1 MSTHAEAAAIGLT
14 HGGSE
19 DTGLGHRGPESK
31 SIVVPYGFWL
41 FVLSDM
47 VLFSGLFAS
56 YATLVHATD
65 GGPIT
70 NQVFHRDLVAIETIA
85 LLLSSFVCGLAMI
98 TSKRANML
106 WTQGWLLLTGLLGLV
121 FLSIELYEFAEM
133 IRIGAG
139 PQRSAFLSAFF
150 TLVGCHGAHV
160 TCGLLWI
167 GTMMAQIWAKG
178 FQPHIMRRLL
188 CLSVFWHALDIIWVA
203 IFTIV
208 YLIGT
213 LPA

>member
-1 MSTHAEAAAIGLT
+1 VTAGTEAPAVGLT
-14 HGGSE
+14 HQASE
-19 DTGLGHRGPESK
+19 DTGLGNRGPQSK

-47 VLFSGLFAS
+47 VLFSALFAT
-56 YATLVHATD
+56 YAALTKATD
-65 GGPIT
+65 GGPT
-70 NQVFHRDLVAIETIA
+70 SNELFHRGLVAVETIA
-85 LLLSSFVCGLAMI
+85 LLVSSFVCGLAI
-98 TSKRANML
+98 IAAKRKNML
-106 WTQGWLLLTGLLGLV
+106 WTQVWLLVTGLLGFV
-121 FLSIELYEFAEM
+121 FLSIELYEFSTMIAE
-133 IRIGAG
+133 GAP

-160 TCGLLWI
+160 TAGLLWI

-178 FQPHIMRRLL
+178 FQPHITRRLL

-213 LPA
+213 LS

>member
-1 MSTHAEAAAIGLT
+1 MTTEAATIGLT

-47 VLFSGLFAS
+47 VLFSALIAS
-56 YATLVHATD
+56 YGTLVNATD
-65 GGPIT
+65 GGPT
-70 NQVFHRDLVAIETIA
+70 THQLFHRELVAVETIA

-98 TSKRANML
+98 TAKRANMM
-106 WTQGWLLLTGLLGLV
+106 WTQVWLVATGVLGAV
-121 FLSIELYEFAEM
+121 FLGIELYEFSSMIAE
-133 IRIGAG
+133 GAG
-139 PQRSAFLSAFF
+139 PQRSAFLSSFF

-160 TCGLLWI
+160 TAGLLWL

-178 FQPHIMRRLL
+178 FREDIVRRLL
-188 CLSVFWHALDIIWVA
+188 CFSIFWHALDIIWVG

-213 LPA
+213 LS

>member
-1 MSTHAEAAAIGLT
+1 MTTEAATLGLT
-14 HGGSE
+14 HSASE

-47 VLFSGLFAS
+47 VMFSALFAS

-70 NQVFHRDLVAIETIA
+70 NQVFHRDLVAVETIA
-85 LLLSSFVCGLAMI
+85 LLLSSFLCGLAMI
-98 TSKRANML
+98 TARRSNMV
-106 WTQGWLLLTGLLGLV
+106 WTQVWLALTGLFGLV
-121 FLSIELYEFAEM
+121 FLSIEISEFSTM
-133 IRIGAG
+133 IAIGAG

-160 TCGLLWI
+160 TAGLMWL

-188 CLSVFWHALDIIWVA
+188 CYSIFWHALDIIWVA

-213 LPA
+213 LP

>member
-1 MSTHAEAAAIGLT
+1 MTTQAPTIGLT

-19 DTGLGHRGPESK
+19 DTGLGNRGPESK

-47 VLFSGLFAS
+47 ILFSALFAT
-56 YATLVHATD
+56 YASLVHATD
-65 GGPIT
+65 GGPVT
-70 NQVFHRDLVAIETIA
+70 SQLFDRNLVAVETMA
-85 LLLSSFVCGLAMI
+85 LLLSSFVCGLAVI
-98 TSKRANML
+98 AAKRTNMM
-106 WTQGWLLLTGLLGLV
+106 WTQVWLVATGVLGLA
-121 FLSIELYEFAEM
+121 FLSIELYEFTSMIAE
-133 IRIGAG
+133 GAG

-160 TCGLLWI
+160 TAGLMWL

-178 FQPHIMRRLL
+178 FQPHITRRLL
-188 CLSVFWHALDIIWVA
+188 CFSIFWHALDIIWVA

>member
-1 MSTHAEAAAIGLT
+1 MTATEAAAIGLT

-41 FVLSDM
+41 FVLSDI
-47 VLFSGLFAS
+47 VLFSALFAT
-56 YATLVHATD
+56 YASLVHATD
-65 GGPIT
+65 GGPAT
-70 NQVFHRDLVAIETIA
+70 NQLFDRNLVAIETVA

-98 TSKRANML
+98 AAKRKHMA
-106 WTQGWLLLTGLLGLV
+106 WTQGWLLLTGLLGAV
-121 FLSIELYEFAEM
+121 FLVIELYEFTHM
-133 IRIGAG
+133 IGEGAG

-160 TCGLLWI
+160 TAGLLWI

-178 FQPHIMRRLL
+178 FRENIVRRLL
-188 CLSVFWHALDIIWVA
+188 CLSIFWHALDIIWIA

-213 LPA
+213 LP

>member
-1 MSTHAEAAAIGLT
+1 MSTHAETAAIGLT

-47 VLFSGLFAS
+47 VLFSTLFAT
-56 YATLVHATD
+56 YASLAHATD
-65 GGPIT
+65 GGPAS
-70 NQVFHRDLVAIETIA
+70 NQLFDRNLVAVETIA

-98 TSKRANML
+98 TAKRRNML
-106 WTQGWLLLTGLLGLV
+106 WTQGWLVVTGALGLV
-121 FLSIELYEFAEM
+121 FLGIELFEFAMM
-133 IRIGAG
+133 IGEGAG

-160 TCGLLWI
+160 TAGLLWL
-167 GTMMAQIWAKG
+167 GTMMAQISAKG
-178 FQPHIMRRLL
+178 FRQDIMRRLL
-188 CLSVFWHALDIIWVA
+188 CFSVFWHALDIIWVA

-213 LPA
+213 LP

>member
-1 MSTHAEAAAIGLT
+1 MTTASEAPAVGLT
-14 HGGSE
+14 HLSSE
-19 DTGLGHRGPESK
+19 DTGLGHRGPASR

-47 VLFSGLFAS
+47 VLFSALFAT
-56 YATLVHATD
+56 YASLVHATD
-65 GGPIT
+65 GGPT
-70 NQVFHRDLVAIETIA
+70 TGQLFHRDLVAIETLA
-85 LLLSSFVCGLAMI
+85 LLVSSFVCGLAMI
-98 TSKRANML
+98 TAKRANML
-106 WTQGWLLLTGLLGLV
+106 WTQAWLLVTALLGLV
-121 FLSIELYEFAEM
+121 FLSIELYEFASM
-133 IRIGAG
+133 IAEGAP

-213 LPA
+213 LP

>member
-1 MSTHAEAAAIGLT
+1 MSTASEAPAVGLT
-14 HGGSE
+14 HAGSE
-19 DTGLGHRGPESK
+19 DTGLGNLGPQSK

-47 VLFSGLFAS
+47 VLFSALFAT
-56 YATLVHATD
+56 YASLVHATD
-65 GGPIT
+65 GGPVT
-70 NQVFHRDLVAIETIA
+70 NQLFHRDLVAVETIA

-98 TSKRANML
+98 AARRANL
-106 WTQGWLLLTGLLGLV
+106 IWTEAWLIVTGLLGLV
-121 FLSIELYEFAEM
+121 FLVIELTEFAGM
-133 IRIGAG
+133 VRIGAG
-139 PQRSAFLSAFF
+139 PQRSAFLSSFF

-160 TCGLLWI
+160 TAGLMWI

-178 FQPHIMRRLL
+178 FQPHIIRRLL
-188 CLSVFWHALDIIWVA
+188 CLSIFWHALDIIWVA

-213 LPA
+213 LP

>member
-1 MSTHAEAAAIGLT
+1 MSSSETAAIGLT
-14 HGGSE
+14 HVGSE

-47 VLFSGLFAS
+47 VLFSALFAT
-56 YATLVHATD
+56 YAALVNATD
-65 GGPIT
+65 GGPTT
-70 NQVFHRDLVAIETIA
+70 NELFDRGLVAFETIA
-85 LLLSSFVCGLAMI
+85 LLVSSFTCGLAI
-98 TSKRANML
+98 IAAKRKNMM
-106 WTQGWLLLTGLLGLV
+106 WTQLWLFVTGLLGFI
-121 FLSIELYEFAEM
+121 FLSIEIYEFMKLVAE
-133 IRIGAG
+133 GAP

-150 TLVGCHGAHV
+150 TLVGCHGVHV
-160 TCGLLWI
+160 TAGLLWI

-178 FQPHIMRRLL
+178 FHEHVMRRLL

-213 LPA
+213 LP

>member
-1 MSTHAEAAAIGLT
+1 VTSSEAPSIGLT
-14 HGGSE
+14 HRGSE

-47 VLFSGLFAS
+47 VLFSALFAT
-56 YATLVHATD
+56 YASLVHATD
-65 GGPIT
+65 GGPVT
-70 NQVFHRDLVAIETIA
+70 NQLFDRRLVAVETLA
-85 LLLSSFVCGLAMI
+85 LLASSFVCGLAI
-98 TSKRANML
+98 IAAKRRNMGS
-106 WTQGWLLLTGLLGLV
+106 TQGWLIVTGLLGLV
-121 FLSIELYEFAEM
+121 FLSIELFEFGKMMAE
-133 IRIGAG
+133 GAG
-139 PQRSAFLSAFF
+139 PQRSAFLSSFF

-160 TCGLLWI
+160 TAGLLWL

-178 FQPHIMRRLL
+178 FREDIMRRLL
-188 CLSVFWHALDIIWVA
+188 CFSVFWHALDIIWVG

-213 LPA
+213 LP

>member
-1 MSTHAEAAAIGLT
+1 MTSSEAVAIGLT

-19 DTGLGHRGPESK
+19 DTGLGNRGPQSK

-47 VLFSGLFAS
+47 VLFSALFAS
-56 YATLVHATD
+56 YASLVHATD
-65 GGPIT
+65 SGPVT
-70 NQVFHRDLVAIETIA
+70 NQLFDRTNVAIETA
-85 LLLSSFVCGLAMI
+85 SLLLSSFVCGLAI
-98 TSKRANML
+98 IAAKRKNL
-106 WTQGWLLLTGLLGLV
+106 FWTEAWLVLTGLLGLV
-121 FLSIELYEFAEM
+121 FLVIELREFAGM
-133 IRIGAG
+133 IAIGAG
-139 PQRSAFLSAFF
+139 PQRSAFLSSFF

-160 TCGLLWI
+160 TAGLLWI

-178 FQPHIMRRLL
+178 FQPHIGRRLL

-213 LPA
+213 LP

>member
-1 MSTHAEAAAIGLT
+1 MTTETATIGLT

-47 VLFSGLFAS
+47 VLFSALFAS

-65 GGPIT
+65 GGPT
-70 NQVFHRDLVAIETIA
+70 TSQLFHRDLVAVETGA

-98 TSKRANML
+98 TAKRANML
-106 WTQGWLLLTGLLGLV
+106 WTQFWLVLTGLLGLV
-121 FLSIELYEFAEM
+121 FIGIELYEFSSM
-133 IRIGAG
+133 IAVGAG
-139 PQRSAFLSAFF
+139 PQRSAFLSSFF

-160 TCGLLWI
+160 TAGLLWL

-178 FQPHIMRRLL
+178 FQQHIVRRLL
-188 CLSVFWHALDIIWVA
+188 CFSIFWHALDIIWVA

-213 LPA
+213 LP

>member
-1 MSTHAEAAAIGLT
+1 VSSASEAPAVGLT
-14 HGGSE
+14 HAGSE
-19 DTGLGHRGPESK
+19 DTGLGNRGPQSK

-41 FVLSDM
+41 FVLSDI
-47 VLFSGLFAS
+47 VLFSALFAT
-56 YATLVHATD
+56 YASLVHATD
-65 GGPIT
+65 GGPTT
-70 NQVFHRDLVAIETIA
+70 NQLFHRQLVAIETVA
-85 LLLSSFVCGLAMI
+85 LLVSSFVCGLAMI
-98 TSKRANML
+98 TAKRKNMM
-106 WTQGWLLLTGLLGLV
+106 WTLGWLFITGLLGAL
-121 FLSIELYEFAEM
+121 FLFIELYEFGSM
-133 IRIGAG
+133 IHEGAG

-167 GTMMAQIWAKG
+167 GTMMAQLWTKG

-213 LPA
+213 LP

>member
-1 MSTHAEAAAIGLT
+1 MTAGTEAPALGLT
-14 HGGSE
+14 HLGSE
-19 DTGLGHRGPESK
+19 DTGLGQRGPQSK

-47 VLFSGLFAS
+47 VLFSALFAT
-56 YATLVHATD
+56 YASLVHATD
-65 GGPIT
+65 GGPTT
-70 NQVFHRDLVAIETIA
+70 NQLFHRDLVAVETMA

-98 TSKRANML
+98 TAKRANMV
-106 WTQGWLLLTGLLGLV
+106 WTQVWLVLTGLLGLV
-121 FLSIELYEFAEM
+121 FIGIELYEFSSMIAE
-133 IRIGAG
+133 GAG
-139 PQRSAFLSAFF
+139 PQRSAFLSSFF

-160 TCGLLWI
+160 TAGLLWL
-167 GTMMAQIWAKG
+167 GTMMGQIWAKG

-188 CLSVFWHALDIIWVA
+188 CFSVFWHALDIIWVA

-213 LPA
+213 LP

>member
-14 HGGSE
+14 HQGSE

-47 VLFSGLFAS
+47 IIFSALFAS
-56 YATLVHATD
+56 YATLAHATD
-65 GGPIT
+65 GGPTT
-70 NQVFHRDLVAIETIA
+70 NELFDRNLVAIETGA

-98 TSKRANML
+98 TAKRGNMV
-106 WTQGWLLLTGLLGLV
+106 WTQIWLVLTGLLGAV
-121 FLSIELYEFAEM
+121 FLSIELFEFGKM
-133 IRIGAG
+133 ISEGAG
-139 PQRSAFLSAFF
+139 PQRSAFLSSFF

-160 TCGLLWI
+160 TAGLLWL

-178 FQPHIMRRLL
+178 FRPHILRRLL
-188 CLSVFWHALDIIWVA
+188 CFSVFWHALDIIWVA

>member
-1 MSTHAEAAAIGLT
+1 MTSSEAAAVGLT

-19 DTGLGHRGPESK
+19 DTGLGNRGPQSK

-41 FVLSDM
+41 FVLSDI
-47 VLFSGLFAS
+47 VLFSALFAS
-56 YATLVHATD
+56 YASLVHATD
-65 GGPIT
+65 GGPTT
-70 NQVFHRDLVAIETIA
+70 NQLFDRTNVAIETVS
-85 LLLSSFVCGLAMI
+85 LLLSSFVCGLAI
-98 TSKRANML
+98 IAAKRKNL
-106 WTQGWLLLTGLLGLV
+106 FWTEAWLVVTGLLGLV
-121 FLSIELYEFAEM
+121 FLVIELREFAGM
-133 IRIGAG
+133 IAIGAG

-160 TCGLLWI
+160 TAGLLWI

-178 FQPHIMRRLL
+178 FPPHIHRRLL

-213 LPA
+213 LP

>member
-1 MSTHAEAAAIGLT
+1 MTTVSEAPAVGLT
-14 HGGSE
+14 HQGSE
-19 DTGLGHRGPESK
+19 DTGLGHRGPASK

-41 FVLSDM
+41 FILSDM
-47 VLFSGLFAS
+47 VLFSALFAT
-56 YATLVHATD
+56 YASLVHATD

-70 NQVFHRDLVAIETIA
+70 NQLFDRKLVAIETLA

-98 TSKRANML
+98 TAKRRNML

-121 FLSIELYEFAEM
+121 FLSIELFEFGKM
-133 IRIGAG
+133 IGEGAG
-139 PQRSAFLSAFF
+139 PQRSAFLSSFF

-160 TCGLLWI
+160 TAGLLWL
-167 GTMMAQIWAKG
+167 GTMMAQIWTKG
-178 FQPHIMRRLL
+178 FRQDIMRRLL
-188 CLSVFWHALDIIWVA
+188 CYSVFWHALDIIWVA

-213 LPA
+213 LP

>member
-1 MSTHAEAAAIGLT
+1 MTTASEAPAVGLT
-14 HGGSE
+14 HQGSE
-19 DTGLGHRGPESK
+19 DTGLGQRGPASK

-41 FVLSDM
+41 FILSDM
-47 VLFSGLFAS
+47 VLFSALFAT

-70 NQVFHRDLVAIETIA
+70 NQLFDRKLVAIETMA

-98 TSKRANML
+98 TAKRRNMI
-106 WTQGWLLLTGLLGLV
+106 WTQAWLLVTGLLGFV
-121 FLSIELYEFAEM
+121 FLSIELYEFGKM
-133 IRIGAG
+133 IGEGAG
-139 PQRSAFLSAFF
+139 PQRSAFLSSFF

-160 TCGLLWI
+160 TAGLLWL

-178 FQPHIMRRLL
+178 FRQDIVRRLL
-188 CLSVFWHALDIIWVA
+188 CFSVFWHALDIIWVA

-213 LPA
+213 LP